1 MASILVVD
9 DERDIIDLVAFTL
22 QKQGHRVFS
31 ASSGVQA
38 LEMLG
43 VEPAKVGALRPDLV
57 VLDIMMP
64 AISGYA
70 VASKLLDRPDTQSIP
85 IIFLTAKEQVL
96 ELSQMSPNVKEY
108 LVKPFDP
115 AVLRES
121 VVRVLALASRSDG
134 PPR

>member
-43 VEPAKVGALRPDLV
+43 VEPSKAGAVKPDLV

-64 AISGYA
+64 VMSGYT
-70 VASKLLDRPDTQSIP
+70 VAGKLLDHPATRSIP
-85 IIFLTAKEQVL
+85 IVFLTAKEQVL

-115 AVLRES
+115 GVLRES